1 MIYLPLITNNYL
13 YAPDLVVRDIVTG
26 SDGLKV
32 VIENQANAPVTN
44 EFWVDAY
51 VNPHPAPTAV
61 NQIWNYLTDQGLVWG
76 LTRDALPL
84 PPGAVLTLTV
94 GDAYFWPTL
103 SQVSWPISAGTP
115 LYAQVDS
122 TNKHTDYGGVLES
135 HEMVPNEKYNN
146 ILGPVYA
153 SATEGV
159 KLGRSFALR
168 CL

>member
-1 MIYLPLITNNYL
+1 MHPPLSI
-13 YAPDLVVRDIVTG
+13 R
-26 SDGLKV
+26 S
-32 VIENQANAPVTN
+32 
-44 EFWVDAY
+44 
-51 VNPHPAPTAV
+51 
-61 NQIWNYLTDQGLVWG
+61 WNYLTDQGLVWG
-76 LTRDALPL
+76 LTKDALPL

-103 SQVSWPISAGTP
+103 SQVSWPIPAGTP

-135 HEMVPNEKYNN
+135 HEMVPNGKYNN

-159 KLGRSFALR
+159 KLGESFAPLPLNTLNKTSCHLASR
-168 CL
+168 TRRLQPLARRQLAILHLYRKESWPYEN